1 MFEAGVILKTKVDK
15 EGSIFYSSARL
26 WDDGVILPEDSRK
39 VLGLAVATSM
49 INHDNKPPKFG
60 VFRM

>member
-1 MFEAGVILKTKVDK
+1 VY
-15 EGSIFYSSARL
+15 YSSARL
-26 WDDGVILPEDSRK
+26 WDDGVILPEDSRI

-49 INHDNKPPKFG
+49 INHENKPPKFG